1 MTTTTTTIAASITVP
16 SSVYRRNH
24 RAGAVVA
31 DAASVRLRL
40 RGCVKRVFSGASLT
54 PRCATRRDAVSTRAV
69 KSGDDTTS
77 SSSEVVLGVYVNASA
92 EDLRAAPLDARTGE
106 FAKAG
111 ASTKLEARTARGIAE
126 AVAKL
131 VDTLEWRGRV
141 GVSLPGLLTRVE
153 GEVGNAREGTLAR
166 DEVEAACRTATGCD
180 VSVAGGAEACG
191 AAELK
196 FGAGVSLS
204 QDAREGL
211 VMFCMVGGRFSTALF
226 EHGEVVKNFEG
237 EKIVDSWSDDD
248 EEGGTRAAKIPLNND
263 DTEGW
268 NAYAARVN
276 AYLLK
281 LSAKYKPDAII
292 LGGKAGEN
300 ADKIL
305 DKLTCETQVVAGTL
319 GFVAGVKGAAVLASQ
334 QLDARETLSQV
345 REAIGLET
353 GVSPQYVTD
362 EQLRSVFDKFD
373 ANGSGVLELSE
384 LAAATAALNVRVD
397 DVKRLMDLLDYDN
410 NGVVSFQE
418 WRRWWESE
426 IKNETVTTIV
436 SQDEWEKLQKNER
449 DRLICLEVGFTFC
462 RPCKAFARKYEK
474 IAEEFPSIKFV
485 FMNGNENGSTTVL
498 ARDVLG
504 IKTTPSF
511 FLFRSGER
519 LHFHSGAKE
528 ERLRNAI
535 NRHIRD
541 EEWPTALLGDRPP
554 VISEEEEARLREN
567 A

>member
-1 MTTTTTTIAASITVP
+1 MATARSTAWASSTARGR
-16 SSVYRRNH
+16 SRG
-24 RAGAVVA
+24 GAVG
-31 DAASVRLRL
+31 AASVGLRA
-40 RGCVKRVFSGASLT
+40 RGCVKRVVGALT
-54 PRCATRRDAVSTRAV
+54 PRCATLARRGAVTAAV
-69 KSGDDTTS
+69 KDEDDA
-77 SSSEVVLGVYVNASA
+77 SEVVLGVYVNASA
-92 EDLRAAPLDARTGE
+92 EDLRAAPVDARTGE

-131 VDTLEWRGRV
+131 VGTLEWRGRV

-226 EHGEVVKNFEG
+226 EHGEVAKNFEG
-237 EKIVDSWSDDD
+237 EKIVDSWSDD
-248 EEGGTRAAKIPLNND
+248 EEDGARAAKIPLND
-263 DTEGW
+263 DDAEGW
-268 NAYAARVN
+268 SAYAARVN

-305 DKLTCETQVVAGTL
+305 DKLTCETKVAAGTL

-418 WRRWWESE
+418 WQRWWESE
-426 IKNETVTTIV
+426 IKNETITTIV

-474 IAEEFPSIKFV
+474 IAEEFPAIKFV

-541 EEWPTALLGDRPP
+541 EEWPSTLLGDRPP